1 MKRIFSAVTSLF
13 LSIAAISVIN
23 VEPKY
28 CEVHETYDY
37 CWKLAEGKQGP
48 NSSDD

>member
-1 MKRIFSAVTSLF
+1 MKRIFSIVMSFFLAV
-13 LSIAAISVIN
+13 AAVGAIDI
-23 VEPKY
+23 EPKY
-28 CEVHETYDY
+28 CEIHETYDY